1 MKKEALCFVLEEL
14 KPRGAMRAMKNMR
27 RRELPSIFSG
37 GFFWEEGAK
46 YASAFFIGLIP
57 CISRFRKKVL
67 RWRRRC
73 RRNLLNPLCDCLNG
87 GSFSQ
92 HRPIFLPITCICCC
106 ILLSLSLSLCASL
119 FFFAFFG
126 IFERSESAFLAPTRK
141 ISGQFVF
148 SFAVVTGL
156 RGRLHC

>member
-1 MKKEALCFVLEEL
+1 
-14 KPRGAMRAMKNMR
+14 MKNKR
-27 RRELPSIFSG
+27 HQNEKGSPLFRPGGIETSG
-37 GFFWEEGAK
+37 GNESDEKHEKERTTEHFFWRLFFGRKELNMQVR
-46 YASAFFIGLIP
+46 FFIGLIP

-106 ILLSLSLSLCASL
+106 ILLSLSLFL
-119 FFFAFFG
+119 FAPPFF
-126 IFERSESAFLAPTRK
+126 SSPFLA
-141 ISGQFVF
+141 F
-148 SFAVVTGL
+148 SNVPN
-156 RGRLHC
+156 LHF